1 MEAPIIELKNV
12 KKSFGDL
19 EVLKDINVSVGKGE
33 VIVLIGPSGSGKS
46 TLLRSITSLET
57 IQGGSIEFHGKPI
70 ALPGKKSKSIK
81 HEKVRQQIGM
91 VFQHF
96 NLFPH
101 LSVESNIE
109 LALRQV
115 KHVSKKE
122 AAEIA
127 DKLLIKVG
135 LEDKKDA
142 KP

>member
-81 HEKVRQQIGM
+81 HEKVRQ
-91 VFQHF
+91 
-96 NLFPH
+96 
-101 LSVESNIE
+101 
-109 LALRQV
+109 
-115 KHVSKKE
+115 
-122 AAEIA
+122 
-127 DKLLIKVG
+127 
-135 LEDKKDA
+135 
-142 KP
+142 

>member
-1 MEAPIIELKNV
+1 M
-12 KKSFGDL
+12 L
-19 EVLKDINVSVGKGE
+19 EVKNFHAYVYGILILIVIYLSVKACE
-33 VIVLIGPSGSGKS
+33 VHAIMGPNGSGKS

-101 LSVESNIE
+101 LSVESNI
-109 LALRQV
+109 
-115 KHVSKKE
+115 
-122 AAEIA
+122 
-127 DKLLIKVG
+127 
-135 LEDKKDA
+135 
-142 KP
+142 